1 MNTYFDTHKSKR
13 FSLMMKKNMI
23 VDFDSSKEALNAT
36 QKISAHCQEA
46 YFKKN
51 LQKSQ
56 L

>member
-1 MNTYFDTHKSKR
+1 
-13 FSLMMKKNMI
+13 MI

-36 QKISAHCQEA
+36 QKITAHCQEA
-46 YFKKN
+46 FKKN